1 MAAQVG
7 KARKKDLFY
16 LYKVALPA
24 MYALESEN
32 ENANLF
38 NCVQRGHQNSMEWM
52 PLFLTFMMLGGIK
65 YSVISS
71 VLGVVYI
78 FTATGP
84 FHLVAETYQGSAESH
99 LLSHQDPHFLQ
110 AWQPT
115 TYTRMMGPLIVTRS
129 PLLRRKLEIGELANL
144 SLELSAARDW
154 HTME

>member
-78 FTATGP
+78 VSFYFYLKGYSTGDP
-84 FHLVAETYQGSAESH
+84 KKP
-99 LLSHQDPHFLQ
+99 LSVGFYFIIIL
-110 AWQPT
+110 
-115 TYTRMMGPLIVTRS
+115 PLYVCLKS
-129 PLLRRKLEIGELANL
+129 K
-144 SLELSAARDW
+144 
-154 HTME
+154 